1 MVCSCVVLLF
11 FCFKQ
16 KTAYEV
22 RISDWSSDVCSSD
35 LPGPLGPG
43 APPNSTQ
50 VTVNGAQTVINW
62 TPDDTAPSGGP
73 IDFLPTI
80 SNLEFYGTGDYT
92 VLNRFIGPA
101 AAGRPVALNG
111 TVSSYVGSPFV
122 TGGNVQGGNIWFYNA
137 GGLLIGATATI
148 DVGSLVLTSNA
159 IDTTGGLYGS
169 NGEIRFRGT
178 ASSAAN
184 APAIEIA
191 QGAAINAAIP
201 GNPGGSYIAMVSP
214 RIVQNGAVTAEGST
228 A

>member
-101 AAGRPVALNG
+101 AAARPVALNG

-122 TGGNVQGGNIWFYNA
+122 TGGNVQGGRSE
-137 GGLLIGATATI
+137 
-148 DVGSLVLTSNA
+148 VH
-159 IDTTGGLYGS
+159 
-169 NGEIRFRGT
+169 
-178 ASSAAN
+178 
-184 APAIEIA
+184 
-191 QGAAINAAIP
+191 
-201 GNPGGSYIAMVSP
+201 
-214 RIVQNGAVTAEGST
+214 TAELQAIMRSS
-228 A
+228 